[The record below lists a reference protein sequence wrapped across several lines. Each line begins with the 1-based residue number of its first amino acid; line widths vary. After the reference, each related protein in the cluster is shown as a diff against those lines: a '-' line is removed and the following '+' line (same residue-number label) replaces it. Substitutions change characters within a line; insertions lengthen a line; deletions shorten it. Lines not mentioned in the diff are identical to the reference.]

1 MIIVDKALAIRA
13 NNRRPIRVAIVGAGF
28 SGRHI
33 ARHIIQSTPGIRLV
47 ALVNRTPQRAV
58 DALASIGISD
68 LRLCET
74 TLELDGAVR
83 RGTIAVTNDASLA
96 CRSSSVDAIIEATG
110 TIEYGA
116 RVVVE
121 ALKHRKHV
129 VLCNAELDATLGPI
143 LKVYADQAGVVYSNI
158 DGDEPG
164 VAMNLIR
171 FVRGIGL
178 RPVVAGNLKGLFD
191 PYRTPD
197 TQREFAKQYGQNPQ
211 AAASFADGT
220 KLSMELAA
228 LANATGF
235 QVAKPGMYGPR
246 LCHVNETAA
255 YYRDKL
261 LPNGMVDFTVG
272 AAPANGAFVLGHTDD
287 STQQAYL
294 KYMKMGDGPLYTF
307 YTPFHLPQL
316 EAATTVARAVLL
328 ADATVAPL
336 GAPVCDA
343 ISVAKRDL
351 NAGETLDGLGG
362 FTCYGRLV
370 NYTDSRRYRALPI
383 GLSESCRLLTQVAK
397 DQAVSYDDVV
407 LPEDRLCDQL
417 RIEQDDRFFAPH
429 ISSARPALM
438 CTDSLPSESIKSHEF
453 GHHGIHLF

>member
-13 NNRRPIRVAIVGAGF
+13 NNRRPIRLAIVGAGF

-33 ARHIIQSTPGIRLV
+33 AHHIIRSTCGIRLV
-47 ALVNRTPQRAV
+47 ALVNRTQQRAADV
-58 DALASIGISD
+58 LTSCGISD
-68 LRLCET
+68 VRVCET
-74 TLELDGAVR
+74 SLELDSAAR
-83 RGTIAVTNDASLA
+83 RGATAVTNDAQVV
-96 CRSSSVDAIIEATG
+96 CQSSSVDAIIEATG

-116 RVVVE
+116 RVVMDAV
-121 ALKHRKHV
+121 KYRKYV

-143 LKVYADQAGVVYSNI
+143 LKAYADQAGVVYSNV

-178 RPVVAGNLKGLFD
+178 RPVVAGNLKGLYD

-197 TQREFAKQYGQNPQ
+197 TQREFATRNGQNPQ

-220 KLSMELAA
+220 KLSMELAV

-235 QVAKPGMYGPR
+235 RVAKPGMYGPT
-246 LCHVNETAA
+246 LSHVNDTAEF
-255 YYRDKL
+255 YREKL
-261 LPNGMVDFTVG
+261 LPYGMVDFTVG

-287 STQQAYL
+287 PVRQAYL

-307 YTPFHLPQL
+307 YTPFHLPQW

-328 ADATVAPL
+328 GDATIAPL

-351 NAGETLDGLGG
+351 CAGEKLDGLGG

-370 NYTDSRRYRALPI
+370 NYAESRRFRALPI
-383 GLSESCRLLTQVAK
+383 GLSEGCCLLKNISK
-397 DQAVSYDDVV
+397 DQTISYDDVV
-407 LPEDRLCDQL
+407 LPEDRLSDQL
-417 RIEQDDRFFAPH
+417 RLEQDERFFTSRV
-429 ISSARPALM
+429 SSAQPALM
-438 CTDSLPSESIKSHEF
+438 CT
-453 GHHGIHLF
+453 

>member
-13 NNRRPIRVAIVGAGF
+13 NNRRPIRLAIVGAGF

-33 ARHIIQSTPGIRLV
+33 AHHIVQSTLGIRLV

-58 DALASIGISD
+58 DALTSIGISD
-68 LRLCET
+68 LRRCET
-74 TLELDGAVR
+74 TSEIESAAR
-83 RGTIAVTNDASLA
+83 RGVIAVANDAPLVCQSSL
-96 CRSSSVDAIIEATG
+96 VDAIIEATG

-143 LKVYADQAGVVYSNI
+143 LKVHADQASVVYSNI

-178 RPVVAGNLKGLFD
+178 QPVVAGNLKGLYD

-197 TQREFAKQYGQNPQ
+197 TQREFAKRYGQTPR

-220 KLSMELAA
+220 KLSMELAV

-235 QVAKPGMYGPR
+235 QVAKPGMYGPT
-246 LCHVNETAA
+246 LSHVNDAA
-255 YYRDKL
+255 EYYRDKL
-261 LPNGMVDFTVG
+261 LSSGMVDFTVG
-272 AAPANGAFVLGHTDD
+272 AAPANGAFVLGYTDD
-287 STQQAYL
+287 PTQQAYL
-294 KYMKMGDGPLYTF
+294 KYMKMGNGPLYTF

-328 ADATVAPL
+328 GDATVAPL

-351 NAGETLDGLGG
+351 NAGDTLDGLGG

-370 NYTDSRRYRALPI
+370 NYAESRRYRALPI
-383 GLSESCRLLTQVAK
+383 GLSEGCRLLKQVAK
-397 DQAVSYDDVV
+397 DQAVSYDDLV

-417 RIEQDDRFFAPH
+417 RLDQDERFFAPH
-429 ISSARPALM
+429 VTPARPALM
-438 CTDSLPSESIKSHEF
+438 HT
-453 GHHGIHLF
+453 